1 MARFEFTMKAKD
13 GVELFGRGR
22 DPCSGAGSVICIVH
36 GLGEH
41 SGRYE
46 DVSSVLEKAGYAVMT
61 FDMRGHGKSSG
72 RRGDAPSCDVLLSD
86 IDTLLERSA
95 VKFPGSRKFLYGHS
109 FGGSLSIGYVLSRDA
124 ALSGIVATSPLLH
137 PAMPPPSWKT
147 AAARILSVVMPC
159 FPMSTGLDSNGLSRR
174 QDVVEAYTRD
184 PLVHYRITP
193 RLGIDILELGIRN
206 LEGASGLSLPML
218 LMHGGS
224 DGITSVEASE
234 EFASNAGGMCRLKV
248 WEGLYHEIHNEPER
262 EQVFTC
268 LLEWLGKRSE
278 ESGVS

>member
-1 MARFEFTMKAKD
+1 MARFEFTLMAKD
-13 GVELFGRGR
+13 GAKLIGRGR
-22 DPCSGAGSVICIVH
+22 DPGSGAGSVICIVH

-46 DVSSVLEKAGYAVMT
+46 EVSSILENAGYAVMT

-86 IDTLLERSA
+86 IDLLLERA
-95 VKFPGSRKFLYGHS
+95 AERFPGSRKFLYGHS
-109 FGGSLSIGYVLSRDA
+109 FGGSLSIGYVLSRGA
-124 ALSGIVATSPLLH
+124 VLSGVVVTSPLLR
-137 PAMPPPSWKT
+137 PAVPPPSWKT

-174 QDVVEAYTRD
+174 KDVVEAYTRD

-193 RLGIDILELGIRN
+193 RLGIAILELGIRN

-224 DGITSVEASE
+224 DGITSTKASE
-234 EFASNAGGMCRLKV
+234 EFASKAGGLCRLKV

-262 EQVFTC
+262 EEIVTC
-268 LLEWLGKRSE
+268 LLDWLGK
-278 ESGVS
+278 